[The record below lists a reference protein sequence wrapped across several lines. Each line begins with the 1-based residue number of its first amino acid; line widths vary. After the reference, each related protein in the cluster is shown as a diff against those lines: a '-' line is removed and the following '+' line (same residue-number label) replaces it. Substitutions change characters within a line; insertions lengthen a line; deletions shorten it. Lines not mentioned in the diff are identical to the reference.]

1 MHQMFCEMKE
11 AYLKMVDEMETLKKD
26 VTEGNSAKIELAK
39 LQKKL
44 VELKMLAS
52 KCIENEDGDGDGDG
66 DEENKENK
74 ENEAG
79 N

>member
-1 MHQMFCEMKE
+1 MKE
-11 AYLKMVDEMETLKKD
+11 EYLKMADEMETLKKD
-26 VTEGNSAKIELAK
+26 VSEGNSAKIELAK

-44 VELKMLAS
+44 IELKMLAS
-52 KCIENEDGDGDGDG
+52 KCIENEDGDGD
-66 DEENKENK
+66 EENK

>member
-11 AYLKMVDEMETLKKD
+11 EYLKMADEMETLKKD
-26 VTEGNSAKIELAK
+26 VSEGNSAKIELAK

-44 VELKMLAS
+44 IELKMLAN
-52 KCIENEDGDGDGDG
+52 KCIENEDGDGDGD
-66 DEENKENK
+66 EENK

>member
-11 AYLKMVDEMETLKKD
+11 EYLKMANEMETLKKD
-26 VTEGNSAKIELAK
+26 VSEGNSAKIELAK

-44 VELKMLAS
+44 IELKMLAS
-52 KCIENEDGDGDGDG
+52 KCIENEDGDGD
-66 DEENKENK
+66 EENK